1 MKRIILLLA
10 ITTLSFFSA
19 TAQGN
24 RYLDSLGHF
33 KYQYNR
39 SMVIDP
45 NNPRQAIVSFVFIN
59 GDEQTGISYRQEV
72 LNSQLSWIKTDK
84 GVLKREK
91 LVETITA
98 NLEPKETLVWKFT
111 IVNKPSRKDGKVT
124 IEKGALLLINNEFIA
139 NKFILEEQKCGI
151 K

>member
-1 MKRIILLLA
+1 MKRIILLIIIVTSSL
-10 ITTLSFFSA
+10 FSA
-19 TAQGN
+19 FAQGN
-24 RYLDSLGHF
+24 RYIDSTGQF

-39 SMVIDP
+39 TMILDA
-45 NNPRQAIVSFVFIN
+45 NNPKQAIVTFVFIN
-59 GDEQTGISYRQEV
+59 GNEQTGISYRQEV
-72 LNSQLSWIKTDK
+72 LNSQLAWQKTDK

-111 IVNKPSRKDGKVT
+111 ISNKPNRKDGKVL
-124 IEKGALLLINNEFIA
+124 IEKGALLLINNDFVA
-139 NKFILEEQKCGI
+139 NKIIFDEQKCGA